1 MMLPGEKLLGSHLI
15 PSRFVF
21 GRLVSTLNEVALVL
35 EAMPGA
41 TRDRIVGFESTRMD
55 KMRIAVFV

>member
-1 MMLPGEKLLGSHLI
+1 
-15 PSRFVF
+15 
-21 GRLVSTLNEVALVL
+21 LVSTLNEVAHEVALVL

-41 TRDRIVGFESTRMD
+41 TRDRIVGFESAHMD

>member
-1 MMLPGEKLLGSHLI
+1 LGSQFI

-21 GRLVSTLNEVALVL
+21 GRLVSALNEVAHEVALVL

-41 TRDRIVGFESTRMD
+41 TRDRIVGLESACMD
-55 KMRIAVFV
+55 KTRIAVFV

>member
-1 MMLPGEKLLGSHLI
+1 LGSQFI

-21 GRLVSTLNEVALVL
+21 GRLVSALNEVALVL

-41 TRDRIVGFESTRMD
+41 TRDRIVGFELARMD

>member
-1 MMLPGEKLLGSHLI
+1 
-15 PSRFVF
+15 
-21 GRLVSTLNEVALVL
+21 LVSALNEVAHEVAHEVALVL

-41 TRDRIVGFESTRMD
+41 TRDRIVGFESARMD